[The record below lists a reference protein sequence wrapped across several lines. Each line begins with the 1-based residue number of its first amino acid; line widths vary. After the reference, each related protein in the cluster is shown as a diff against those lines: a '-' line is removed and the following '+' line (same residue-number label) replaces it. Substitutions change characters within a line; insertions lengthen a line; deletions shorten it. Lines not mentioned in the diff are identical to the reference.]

1 MNLNTLVWRSALLL
15 WRQWLS
21 VLHEFLDIN
30 TFSFVGLILK
40 AVTRSVIHY
49 VCSSLPL
56 RKSVTELSC
65 VLISRPV
72 CVSCH
77 RTSADVCSRFL
88 AWRVPLQ
95 GVANKLM
102 TCGARSLVAD
112 GKRKEHP
119 ACYRPSYC
127 QLEYWTSQ
135 PRVLYRIAVTYRE
148 YPPPPTNAKNTRIWS
163 LFVSCSGVMFHVH
176 VRHSYPKKTCT
187 LL

>member
-1 MNLNTLVWRSALLL
+1 
-15 WRQWLS
+15 
-21 VLHEFLDIN
+21 
-30 TFSFVGLILK
+30 VGLILK

-56 RKSVTELSC
+56 RKSVAGLSC

-77 RTSADVCSRFL
+77 RTSADVCIRFL

-102 TCGARSLVAD
+102 TCGARSLVAG
-112 GKRKEHP
+112 GKRKEQP

-148 YPPPPTNAKNTRIWS
+148 YVPHPTPAKKALES
-163 LFVSCSGVMFHVH
+163 GAFSYLALESCSTFTCVI
-176 VRHSYPKKTCT
+176 RIPKNMYTT
-187 LL
+187 ITMAWET